1 MVSDMVFVSP
11 NITQVSVSEPKC
23 ITENICQRRG
33 VRSLVPSLS
42 SHVLASSP
50 VRLNLFRHH
59 TGYERRES
67 EVDFYLKF
75 QYTVIIRGN

>member
-1 MVSDMVFVSP
+1 MVCQVSDMVFVSP

-42 SHVLASSP
+42 SHVLASSQ
-50 VRLNLFRHH
+50 V
-59 TGYERRES
+59 G
-67 EVDFYLKF
+67 
-75 QYTVIIRGN
+75 